1 MRKIGIYG
9 GTFDPIHH
17 GHLIMAREAME
28 TLELDSVIFVP
39 AATSPHKLDRQAAS
53 AELRLEMLRAAIE
66 SEPKF
71 STDDREL
78 RRGPPSFA
86 IDTIE
91 EVARREG
98 SAKMFYFIGED
109 NVPTLRTWHRFAEL
123 EKLAEFVVLYRSGL
137 ETEHAFKI
145 IQRKIDISA
154 TEIRNRVASG
164 RSIRYLVPDAVDRII
179 QREKLYRK
187 PTI

>member
-17 GHLIMAREAME
+17 GHLILAREAME
-28 TLELDSVIFVP
+28 ALQLDRVIFVP
-39 AATSPHKLDRQAAS
+39 AATSPHKLDRHPAS
-53 AELRLEMLRAAIE
+53 AELRLEMLRTAIADD
-66 SEPKF
+66 PKF
-71 STDDREL
+71 STDNCEL
-78 RRGPPSFA
+78 RREPPSFT

-91 EVARREG
+91 ELARRESG
-98 SAKMFYFIGED
+98 AKMFYFIGED
-109 NVPTLRTWHRFAEL
+109 NVPALRTWHRFPEL
-123 EKLAEFVVLYRSGL
+123 EKLVEFVVLDRTGL
-137 ETEHAFKI
+137 ETKHAFKI

-154 TEIRNRVASG
+154 TEIRNRVATG

-179 QREKLYRK
+179 QREQLYRE

>member
-1 MRKIGIYG
+1 V
-9 GTFDPIHH
+9 
-17 GHLIMAREAME
+17 
-28 TLELDSVIFVP
+28 LD
-39 AATSPHKLDRQAAS
+39 
-53 AELRLEMLRAAIE
+53 
-66 SEPKF
+66 
-71 STDDREL
+71 
-78 RRGPPSFA
+78 
-86 IDTIE
+86 
-91 EVARREG
+91 
-98 SAKMFYFIGED
+98 
-109 NVPTLRTWHRFAEL
+109 
-123 EKLAEFVVLYRSGL
+123 RSGL